1 MGEGL
6 TYKQIREY
14 MAKHKEW
21 NSTFVGIN
29 GFTEQPG
36 YLDLMQA
43 RLRHQI
49 NLSFPGVP
57 DEQICVL
64 LPSQGVPQADEAKTG
79 SSIPLLRRAIAN
91 LQARMPL
98 LNLTIAF
105 TNHKP
110 PNSTDLWSQ
119 PDELEKV
126 PELASHA
133 YSCQHVLTSPIL
145 QWPQTDYTVYVFQGN
160 GTADEPGYAK
170 RFAASGK
177 HYRRM
182 PSWDLADSE
191 WQQRPPQDPI
201 LPSAVDHALPKF
213 IANIIADALTGKV
226 EGYDLT
232 TIWDE
237 KKAAEQ
243 IIVV

>member
-49 NLSFPGVP
+49 NLSFPGVR

-64 LPSQGVPQADEAKTG
+64 LPSQGVPEADEAKTG

-91 LQARMPL
+91 LQTRMPR

-110 PNSTDLWSQ
+110 PNSTDLRSQ

-182 PSWDLADSE
+182 PSWDLAAE
-191 WQQRPPQDPI
+191 KWHERPPQGHITPELVDYS
-201 LPSAVDHALPKF
+201 LPDFVAK
-213 IANIIADALTGKV
+213 IIADALAGRV
-226 EGYDLT
+226 AGYDLT
-232 TIWDE
+232 SLGH
-237 KKAAEQ
+237 KKA
-243 IIVV
+243 VLV